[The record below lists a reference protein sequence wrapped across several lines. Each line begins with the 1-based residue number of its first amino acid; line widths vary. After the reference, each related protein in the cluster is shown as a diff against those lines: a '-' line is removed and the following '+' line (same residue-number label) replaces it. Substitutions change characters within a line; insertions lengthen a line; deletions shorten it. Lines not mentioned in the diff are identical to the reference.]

1 MSPANPQS
9 QSGAEGPVVNHVA
22 DGDEFTVSRS
32 RFGLRS
38 RLTFVMVAV
47 VAVIMAAFSAGILT
61 TISGFLVARIDD
73 QLVVISETAGPRL
86 LTQAG
91 LSRGLP
97 NAPGNRPQAN
107 VRLTDLPQGTVA
119 VVFDRDGEILRA
131 WDLANGTEIEV
142 DGTIALDLTKGTQHR
157 SVDAGAAVTYS
168 HHGKRILVTSPD
180 QRRNGESMNADVK
193 LIVAMPLDEVELTTS
208 KLRIALLIGSLVAI
222 GLAAALSSLLVG
234 LGLRPLAR
242 VTAAAQRIA
251 GGERGLR
258 VGAHN
263 PNTEVGQLA
272 LSFDTMLGELETAV
286 HTAEQS
292 EAKLRRFV
300 ADAAHELRTPLA
312 SVRGHA
318 ELMRRGMTDASSVED
333 VAKRIEDGTVR
344 LGALVDQMLTL
355 ARLDALAP
363 LERQHFSLIDSAAA
377 AVADAEVRHPNHS
390 FTLSAAADTSSAMN
404 YSGDPLRI
412 RQMIDNLLANAGRHT
427 PAGTSVRLDIG
438 EVDDAR
444 LGRCV
449 RLIVA
454 DNGPGFPNEPGV
466 DLFERFVRTDRSRTR
481 DTGGSGLGLAIVRG
495 VAEAHSG
502 TARIVKTSANAS
514 VADGAAVEVLLPI
527 STPITPDVNP

>member
-1 MSPANPQS
+1 
-9 QSGAEGPVVNHVA
+9 
-22 DGDEFTVSRS
+22 
-32 RFGLRS
+32 
-38 RLTFVMVAV
+38 
-47 VAVIMAAFSAGILT
+47 
-61 TISGFLVARIDD
+61 
-73 QLVVISETAGPRL
+73 
-86 LTQAG
+86 
-91 LSRGLP
+91 
-97 NAPGNRPQAN
+97 
-107 VRLTDLPQGTVA
+107 
-119 VVFDRDGEILRA
+119 
-131 WDLANGTEIEV
+131 
-142 DGTIALDLTKGTQHR
+142 
-157 SVDAGAAVTYS
+157 
-168 HHGKRILVTSPD
+168 
-180 QRRNGESMNADVK
+180 MNADVK

-222 GLAAALSSLLVG
+222 GLAAALASLLVG

-495 VAEAHSG
+495 VAEAHGG